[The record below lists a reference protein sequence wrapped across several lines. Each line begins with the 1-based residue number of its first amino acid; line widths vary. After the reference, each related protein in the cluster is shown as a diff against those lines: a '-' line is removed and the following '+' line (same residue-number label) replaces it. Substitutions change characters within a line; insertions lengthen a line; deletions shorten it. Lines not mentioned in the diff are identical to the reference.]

1 VSYRILEGDCLEAL
15 ATLEAGSVQTCITSP
30 PYWGLRDYGTATWE
44 GGDPECAHR
53 VGGQV
58 EQTVRGG
65 GEETLRGTGVRPG
78 VDASRCLDCGATR
91 IDSQLGLEPAPEQYV
106 ANMVEVFREVR
117 RVLRDDGT
125 LWLNLGDSYAGGG
138 GYSPDSPSNAPD
150 VATLRGAPGSQV
162 AGARIKGTRTPSGL
176 KPKDLVGIPWM
187 VARAL
192 RDPYYTGRIR
202 DERDRIWLAAMIDA
216 EGCMFIHRRKA
227 GQHNGQG
234 YYRKNDSFG
243 AGLEVA
249 STDRAIVERCL
260 AIVGKGSISEQSP
273 EKNPRRKQ
281 TIYRWNLRTNEC
293 REVIREVYPYLV
305 AKQHEARLVCGCP
318 SSGKDATAAWEALKA
333 IHQGGERDVDF
344 PAPASMFEPGWY
356 LRSDIIW
363 AKPSPMPESVTDRP
377 TKAHEFLFLLSKSP
391 RYYYDAD
398 AIREEAD
405 CDRLRGPALHPDT
418 VSTNGNDGLSRRP
431 LDEESSS
438 PVRKRHPPKV
448 SGDRK
453 ELHGPTYSRHRV
465 SVPGGQSLTGRSG
478 RNKRSVWEV
487 TTQPF
492 PGAHFATFPPK
503 LIEPCVLAGSAEG
516 TTVLDPFAGAGTTG
530 LVACRHNRDFIGIEL
545 NPEYAQMARNRIHDD
560 APLLNVEAA

>member
-91 IDSQLGLEPAPEQYV
+91 IDSQLGLEPTPEQYV

-377 TKAHEFLFLLSKSP
+377 TKAHEYLFLLSKSKS
-391 RYYYDAD
+391 YYYDAD
-398 AIREEAD
+398 AIREEGIKAAEGAESLSWEE
-405 CDRLRGPALHPDT
+405 RKALGEGPRRGESHNGPAEWHRIGTLDT
-418 VSTNGNDGLSRRP
+418 P
-431 LDEESSS
+431 AA
-438 PVRKRHPPKV
+438 
-448 SGDRK
+448 
-453 ELHGPTYSRHRV
+453 
-465 SVPGGQSLTGRSG
+465 G
-478 RNKRSVWEV
+478 RNKRSVWTV

-516 TTVLDPFAGAGTTG
+516 TTVLDPFAGSGTTG
-530 LVACRHNRDFIGIEL
+530 VVALRHNRDFIGIEL
-545 NPEYAQMARNRIHDD
+545 NPEYAQMARDRIYDD
-560 APLLNVEAA
+560 APLLNSEAVR